1 MFLFLIFLGI
11 FKVAK
16 IAFIG
21 GGNMS
26 SCICKGI
33 INTRPQQD
41 EITVSGP
48 HLEKLEHFQAW
59 GCKITSDNVAAFNQA
74 DVVFFGVKP
83 QVLPSVL
90 EELTTAQVST
100 AGKLLISMAAGF
112 TFKAFTKRLGQC
124 KLIRIMPNT
133 PAKLGLGVTS
143 VCAGEQVPQADLD
156 LCLSLLQGLGMTV
169 PTDEAGINS
178 LGALAGSA
186 PAFLFRFMEALVAET
201 KKAGFSEQQARAI
214 IEQMALGTV
223 QMVKNNPDT
232 EISALREAVTSKGGT
247 TYQGLQQMTNYQFEQ
262 MMSDAIAACLRRTHE
277 FEQMFE

>member
-1 MFLFLIFLGI
+1 M
-11 FKVAK
+11 AK

-26 SCICKGI
+26 SCIFNGI
-33 INTRPQQD
+33 VKIRPNQD
-41 EITVSGP
+41 QVIVAGP
-48 HLEKLEHFQAW
+48 HVEKLEHFKNA
-59 GCKITSDNVAAFNQA
+59 GALVTCDNVAAFNQS

-90 EELTTAQVST
+90 DELIAAQVEV

-112 TFKAFTKRLGQC
+112 TFKAITKRLGEC
-124 KLIRIMPNT
+124 HLIRIMPNT

-143 VCAGEQVPQADLD
+143 VSYSDKVTLEEQQ
-156 LCLSLLQGLGMTV
+156 LCNDLLQGLGMV
-169 PTDEAGINS
+169 IPTDENGINS

-186 PAFLFRFMEALVAET
+186 PAFFFRFMEALVAET
-201 KKAGFSEQQARAI
+201 EKAGFSKEQARKI
-214 IEQMALGTV
+214 IEQVAFGSV

-247 TYQGLQQMTNYQFEQ
+247 TYQGLLQMTNYQFEQ
-262 MMSDAIAACLRRTHE
+262 MMAEAIAACLRRTHE